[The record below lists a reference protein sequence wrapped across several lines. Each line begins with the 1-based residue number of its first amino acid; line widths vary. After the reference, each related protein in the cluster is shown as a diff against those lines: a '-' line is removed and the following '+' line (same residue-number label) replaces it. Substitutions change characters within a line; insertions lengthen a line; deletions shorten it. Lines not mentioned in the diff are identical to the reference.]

1 MNKPKISSKMVVNPK
16 LLCQYL
22 IILVLFLAC
31 VANTYAIELKKEIKK
46 IYDPE
51 IIQKIGIVNESGEI
65 QLETWKKNS
74 IALSITVTVTTTNS
88 TMARKEI
95 ENYSAEFDTINNEI
109 LILTKLPKISISLWK
124 RIFGPSNQVKY
135 DFSYKIKCPSN
146 IVFDIKNAH
155 GDIKI
160 DFLKNPSRFDIFK
173 GNIKAEKLNSHH
185 EFRLDNAALEV
196 GTIDSMSIFASYSS
210 IKLGK
215 LKAGRIQL
223 KYSQLSAEKLT
234 RTNIES
240 LSGVIDIAECYSSVF
255 LSSFDKLSIGK
266 THEISINTKRSEVKL
281 GTVGNIKI
289 TGEHTKIKI
298 HEIID
303 QKSLL
308 EIIGK
313 YYHTQISASS
323 PYVFTLE
330 TKNLQPDIKNPAII
344 LSNRNYKQTT
354 WSKDAGYLK
363 VEHSK
368 NRIYVKQEY
377 GSLILE

>member
-1 MNKPKISSKMVVNPK
+1 MVKPKQLWQ
-16 LLCQYL
+16 LLKV
-22 IILVLFLAC
+22 LVLLFSC

-51 IIQKIGIVNESGEI
+51 IIKKIRIVNESGKI

-74 IALSITVTVTTTNS
+74 IALSITVIVTATNS

-109 LILTKLPKISISLWK
+109 LILTKIPKISNSIWR

-135 DFSYKIKCPSN
+135 DFNYKIKCPSN
-146 IVFDIKNAH
+146 IAFDIKNAH
-155 GDIKI
+155 GDIDM
-160 DFLKNPSRFDIFK
+160 DFLETPSRFDIIK
-173 GNIKAEKLNSHH
+173 GNVKAKKLNSYH

-196 GTIDSMSIFASYSS
+196 GTIDSVSVYANYSS
-210 IKLGK
+210 IKMGK
-215 LKAGRIQL
+215 LKAGSIQL
-223 KYSQLSAEKLT
+223 KYSQLTAEKLT
-234 RTNIES
+234 DTNIES
-240 LSGVIDIAECYSSVF
+240 LSGVIDIAECYSSIF
-255 LSSFDKLSIGK
+255 LSSFDKISLGK
-266 THEISINTKRSEVKL
+266 THDISINTKRSDVQL
-281 GTVGNIKI
+281 GTVGNIKLS
-289 TGEHTKIKI
+289 GEHAKIKI
-298 HEIID
+298 REIIN

-313 YYHTQISASS
+313 YHHTQISASS

-330 TKNLQPDIKNPAII
+330 TKNLQPDIQNPAIT
-344 LSNRNYKQTT
+344 LSNRNYNQAT

-363 VEHSK
+363 EEQSE
-368 NRIYVKQEY
+368 NRVYIKQEY